1 MDDIQRMKALEARVL
16 AGYTAWAKQDEVT
29 PSRLWLSCWH
39 EAKALME
46 ERKIHSISEFDRQ
59 FPSDQPLY
67 NWCQDL
73 EIALGN
79 AGQSDAAYLET
90 RIAYCSEIA
99 PMLDPEPDDP
109 ILENMRRAIADSHA
123 DLGRMDFAI
132 SLYHGWLEQ
141 DPCWGFGWI
150 GLSDLYSFARSPV
163 YDLRETERILL
174 EGLSIKGVRDKNDLR
189 DRLSHCRAE
198 MRKAVGPRINNVEMA
213 EPPVG
218 KVGRNVPCPCGSGKK
233 YKRCCGA

>member
-1 MDDIQRMKALEARVL
+1 MKALEAKVL
-16 AGYTAWAKQDEVT
+16 AGYAAWEKQDEVT

-39 EAKALME
+39 EAKALMK
-46 ERKIHSISEFDRQ
+46 EREIHSISEFDRQ

-79 AGQSDAAYLET
+79 AGQSDAAFLET
-90 RIAYCSEIA
+90 RITYCSEIA
-99 PMLDPEPDDP
+99 LMLDPEPDDP

-123 DLGRMDFAI
+123 DLGRMDLAI

-150 GLSDLYSFARSPV
+150 GLADLYSFARYPV
-163 YDLRETERILL
+163 YDLREAERILL
-174 EGLSIKGVRDKNDLR
+174 EGLSIKGIRDKNGLR
-189 DRLSHCRAE
+189 ERLSDYQSD
-198 MRKAVGPRINNVEMA
+198 MRKAVGPRIGNVEKAM
-213 EPPVG
+213 PLVG
-218 KVGRNVPCPCGSGKK
+218 KVGRNEPCPCGSGKK